1 MKLIFFG
8 AGYSSNYILPRLDC
22 SFEIICTHNTE
33 IKEERFDKNLKIN
46 RVTFSDFLKKKNDY
60 LMNTTHILNSIPPIK
75 QEDLVYNLLKD
86 AKQSSIQN
94 LKWFGYLSST
104 SVYGNHF
111 GKWVDEKTNTK
122 PTTKRGKVRKK
133 IEDFFLK
140 LHKKYNFPVHIF
152 RLPGIYGPGRSAL
165 DKLYNG
171 NKNVIIKPKQFFSRI
186 FVEDIASAVIL
197 SMNNPTP
204 GEIFNIT
211 DNLPCS
217 SQLVTEFAANLLE
230 VGDLKYINLNST
242 EINDMT
248 KDFYKDNKRVSN
260 KKIKKILGWTPKF
273 ENYKLGLEEIFKKV
287 NGKNTSNNTIS

>member
-8 AGYSSNYILPRLDC
+8 AGYSSDYILPRLDC

-33 IKEERFDKNLKIN
+33 IKEKRFDKNLKIK
-46 RVTFSDFLKKKNDY
+46 RVRFSDFLKNKNDF
-60 LMNTTHILNSIPPIK
+60 LMNSTHILNSIPPIK

-86 AKQSSIQN
+86 VEESSIQN

-111 GKWVDEKTNTK
+111 GDWVDEKTITR
-122 PTTKRGKVRKK
+122 PTTRRGKVRKN
-133 IEDFFLK
+133 IEDSFLN
-140 LHKKYNFPVHIF
+140 LHKKKKFPVHIF

-171 NKNVIIKPKQFFSRI
+171 NKNVIMKPKQFFSRI

-197 SMNNPTP
+197 SMQRSTP

-230 VGDLKYINLNST
+230 VNDLKYIDVNSS
-242 EINDMT
+242 EINHVT
-248 KDFYKDNKRVSN
+248 RDFYKDNKKVSN
-260 KKIKKILGWTPKF
+260 KKIKKILDWTPKF
-273 ENYKLGLEEIFKKV
+273 ENYKLGLEEIFKTL